1 MDGRDCLRHRTTTNS
16 VMFPVLQNGLLRPSL
31 ADLSQKRCDRA
42 RVVSIEMDE
51 SVQRRIE
58 TVTSEQFD
66 AFERQDRQ
74 IRMEERRERVR
85 QLRLPTAL
93 ADNGS

>member
-1 MDGRDCLRHRTTTNS
+1 
-16 VMFPVLQNGLLRPSL
+16 MFPVLQNGLLRPSL

-42 RVVSIEMDE
+42 RVMSIEIDE
-51 SVQRRIE
+51 SVQKRIE
-58 TVTSEQFD
+58 TVTSKQFD

>member
-1 MDGRDCLRHRTTTNS
+1 MAFAWYANFDGAS
-16 VMFPVLQNGLLRPSL
+16 VM
-31 ADLSQKRCDRA
+31 
-42 RVVSIEMDE
+42 SIEIEIDE
-51 SVQRRIE
+51 SVQKRIE

-74 IRMEERRERVR
+74 IRREERSERAR

-93 ADNGS
+93 AQVLISP

>member
-1 MDGRDCLRHRTTTNS
+1 MPASPNDHKF

-42 RVVSIEMDE
+42 RVMSIEIDE
-51 SVQRRIE
+51 SVQKRIE
-58 TVTSEQFD
+58 TVTSKQFD